1 MPLPEDWD
9 MPHRNRGWDVAG
21 AGMGALRITLLFGSA
36 AVAMALILTPLIE
49 NRTERIVQ
57 ARPAGIDMM
66 ATGAIGQRGAGS
78 YTIRRSVLQ
87 PSPGS
92 ACIIRQNGLH
102 TGDC

>member
-1 MPLPEDWD
+1 MPLSEDWD
-9 MPHRNRGWDVAG
+9 MPHENRGWGVAD

-36 AVAMALILTPLIE
+36 AVAMALILTPLIK
-49 NRTERIVQ
+49 TQAERIVH

-66 ATGAIGQRGAGS
+66 ATGAIGQHGAGS

-87 PSPGS
+87 PSPNS
-92 ACIIRQNGLH
+92 VCIIRQNGMQ